1 VVTNSPALQETQV
14 QSLGQENPPKKG
26 NGYPLQYSY
35 LENSRQRSLTGYS
48 PSGHKE
54 SDMTERLFFFKKTN
68 KPVPGIL

>member
-1 VVTNSPALQETQV
+1 MVTNSPALQETQV
-14 QSLGQENPPKKG
+14 QSLGQENPPEKG

-48 PSGHKE
+48 PLGHKE